1 MSEDKSGKHRWRDPV
16 VLVPIITAIIAA
28 IPAYI
33 LLIRPAIEDLQS
45 LTSEPTPIPNTKPTP
60 SVNPLSVTTDKKSY
74 GFGDHVMV
82 SGSVGKPVKGKT
94 VRIDVYDPTMT
105 VFEPYDSDVPDY
117 VPQTDI
123 QVTPDNEGQFSYRF
137 PTEIFLRQRVNG
149 TYTVEATYGDIS
161 NNATFSMR

>member
-28 IPAYI
+28 IPAYV

-45 LTSEPTPIPNTKPTP
+45 LTSEPTPIPTTKPTP

-105 VFEPYDSDVPDY
+105 VFEPRVIYKLRPTMKGNSPIDFPPKFSCGNGLTVPILLK
-117 VPQTDI
+117 Q
-123 QVTPDNEGQFSYRF
+123 R
-137 PTEIFLRQRVNG
+137 TEIYPIMQR
-149 TYTVEATYGDIS
+149 
-161 NNATFSMR
+161 FQ